1 MGLFDIFTSK
11 NADEAAAR
19 KRAGYSQGFDQ
30 ARGYIE
36 EGIGR
41 AEPYYDQAF
50 NLFALPG
57 ERAGRGADLY
67 ADALGLNGPEGQAR
81 ARSTFQASPGF
92 QFQLDEAN
100 NLAERRAAAR
110 GGLGGGN
117 VIDATTRLATG
128 LAQQDYGNWL
138 SRLAP
143 YNAQSESIAGRQA
156 GVLGDRAQLYP
167 QAYSELGRLGY
178 QAQTGMADADADA
191 IMDRNRASGQ
201 IWNTLGNLAGAGASL
216 LGGGFGAGWT
226 SGASQPNLRS
236 MSRAPGRRFGPF

>member
-1 MGLFDIFTSK
+1 MGLFDIFTSR

-19 KRAGYSQGFDQ
+19 RRTGYRRGFDQ
-30 ARGYIE
+30 ASGYIN
-36 EGIGR
+36 EGLAR

-81 ARSTFQASPGF
+81 ARGTFQSSPGF
-92 QFQLDEAN
+92 AFQLDQAN

-110 GGLGGGN
+110 GSLAGGN
-117 VIDATTRLATG
+117 VIDETTRLATG

-138 SRLAP
+138 GRLAP
-143 YNAQSESIAGRQA
+143 YNAQSESIASRQA
-156 GVLGDRAQLYP
+156 GVLGARAQLYP
-167 QAYSELGRLGY
+167 QAYGNLAQLGY
-178 QAQTGMADADADA
+178 QTQTGMAGADADA

-201 IWNTLGNLAGAGASL
+201 AWNTLGNLAK
-216 LGGGFGAGWT
+216 LGTGFFGGWE
-226 SGASQPNLRS
+226 
-236 MSRAPGRRFGPF
+236 

>member
-19 KRAGYSQGFDQ
+19 RRAGYRQGFDH

-67 ADALGLNGPEGQAR
+67 ADALGLNGPEGQSR
-81 ARSTFQASPGF
+81 ARGTFQSSPGF
-92 QFQLDEAN
+92 AFQLDEAN

-110 GGLGGGN
+110 GSLAGGN
-117 VIDATTRLATG
+117 VIDETTRLATG

-138 SRLAP
+138 ARLAP
-143 YNAQSESIAGRQA
+143 YNAQSEIDRRAAGRRSRRPRAALSAGLRQPGAARLPDADRHGRRRCRCDHGSQPGLGA
-156 GVLGDRAQLYP
+156 GVEHARQSGEARHQL
-167 QAYSELGRLGY
+167 
-178 QAQTGMADADADA
+178 
-191 IMDRNRASGQ
+191 
-201 IWNTLGNLAGAGASL
+201 
-216 LGGGFGAGWT
+216 F
-226 SGASQPNLRS
+226 
-236 MSRAPGRRFGPF
+236 RRMEIDDGIRHC